1 MGIFF
6 NNITEN
12 FILDIAI
19 YLVIFSVMYYM
30 IFAGKK
36 FGTSLMIYII
46 GMEIKFFIEHEPLTL
61 TEFIVSFCMYLIL
74 GLLIVKISYKMADYY
89 VKSVFVIVGTMVAYI
104 LEILL
109 TGILFIAVGIPIG
122 LLELFIYAIFHRF

>member
-122 LLELFIYAIFHRF
+122 LLELFIYAIFHWF

>member
-1 MGIFF
+1 MMGM
-6 NNITEN
+6 
-12 FILDIAI
+12 
-19 YLVIFSVMYYM
+19 VSV
-30 IFAGKK
+30 FVA
-36 FGTSLMIYII
+36 
-46 GMEIKFFIEHEPLTL
+46 
-61 TEFIVSFCMYLIL
+61 VIL

-122 LLELFIYAIFHRF
+122 LLELFIYTIFH

>member
-36 FGTSLMIYII
+36 FGASLMIYII

-122 LLELFIYAIFHRF
+122 LLELFIYTIFHWF

>member
-122 LLELFIYAIFHRF
+122 FLELFIYAIFHWF

>member
-122 LLELFIYAIFHRF
+122 LLELFIYAIFH